1 TPGNAAIDPTAVM
14 LADMPTQG
22 TADVDPATGMVT
34 YTPDAGFEGDDT
46 FTYTMK
52 DEDGYT
58 SNVAT
63 VTVTVGGNNGGLMAN
78 DDSAVTPLDTPVDID
93 ILAND
98 VAGNAAI
105 DPATVTIMSQPGNG
119 MAEVDPVSGVA
130 TYTPDTGFEGEDSF
144 TYTVKDDDGYTTN
157 EATVTITVGGNNGGL
172 MANDDEASTPVDIPV
187 TIPVLDNDVAGNA
200 PIDPATVTIGTAPAN
215 GTPVVNPDGT
225 VEYTPNTG
233 YEGEDSFTY
242 TVKDDEGYISNEA
255 TVTITI
261 GGDNGGLMANDDSAV
276 TPLDT
281 PVDIDILANDVAGN
295 AAIDP
300 ATVTIMSQPG
310 DGMAEV
316 DPVSGVATYTPD
328 TGFTG
333 EDTFTYTVKDD
344 DGYTTNEATVTI
356 TVGGN
361 NGGLMANDDS
371 AVTPLDTPVDIDILA
386 NDVAG
391 NAAIDPATV
400 TIMSQAGDGM
410 AEVDPVSGVATYTP
424 DAGFTGEDTFTYT
437 VKDDDGYT
445 TNEATVTITV
455 GGNNG
460 GLMANDDSAVTPLD
474 TPVDIDIL
482 ANDEAGNVPIDPTT
496 VTIMSQA
503 GDGMAE
509 VDPVSGVATYTP
521 DAGFTGEDTFT
532 YTVKDDDGYT
542 TNEATVTIIVGG
554 NNGGLMAN
562 DDSVTTLVDT
572 PVDIDVVANDQAGNA
587 DIDPVTVALVDLPEN
602 GTANVYDNTGVVE
615 YVPNAGFIGEDT
627 FTYTVDDE
635 DGYTSNVATVTITID
650 PEPTGPIAN
659 DDAAHVNPNSF
670 VTIAVLD
677 NDAEGSAP
685 IDPATVEEVTGPE
698 NGGIAINDDG
708 TVDYIPDAGFIG
720 EDSFQ
725 YTVKDEEGRVSN
737 VATVTVDVTTDSDL
751 AISITVDE
759 LQPAIDSN
767 VEFTITVTNDG
778 DQVFSNIIV
787 DEALPSGYEF
797 VRGES
802 PDGDYDDLTEK
813 WTIGHIDAEG
823 TATLTIIAKVVAVA
837 GADYLN
843 VVTIAESSPA
853 DVNPDNNTAQIA
865 VEPLLLVVY
874 NEFSPNGDGFNDT
887 FVIDGIQLYPNNTIQ
902 VYNRYGNLVFKT
914 SGYNNDWEGI
924 ANKSGAIKK
933 NDKLP
938 VGTYFYVMDTGT
950 GIRKSGWLYIAR

>member
-1 TPGNAAIDPTAVM
+1 
-14 LADMPTQG
+14 
-22 TADVDPATGMVT
+22 
-34 YTPDAGFEGDDT
+34 
-46 FTYTMK
+46 
-52 DEDGYT
+52 
-58 SNVAT
+58 
-63 VTVTVGGNNGGLMAN
+63 
-78 DDSAVTPLDTPVDID
+78 
-93 ILAND
+93 
-98 VAGNAAI
+98 
-105 DPATVTIMSQPGNG
+105 
-119 MAEVDPVSGVA
+119 
-130 TYTPDTGFEGEDSF
+130 
-144 TYTVKDDDGYTTN
+144 
-157 EATVTITVGGNNGGL
+157 
-172 MANDDEASTPVDIPV
+172 
-187 TIPVLDNDVAGNA
+187 
-200 PIDPATVTIGTAPAN
+200 
-215 GTPVVNPDGT
+215 
-225 VEYTPNTG
+225 
-233 YEGEDSFTY
+233 
-242 TVKDDEGYISNEA
+242 
-255 TVTITI
+255 
-261 GGDNGGLMANDDSAV
+261 
-276 TPLDT
+276 
-281 PVDIDILANDVAGN
+281 
-295 AAIDP
+295 
-300 ATVTIMSQPG
+300 
-310 DGMAEV
+310 
-316 DPVSGVATYTPD
+316 
-328 TGFTG
+328 
-333 EDTFTYTVKDD
+333 
-344 DGYTTNEATVTI
+344 
-356 TVGGN
+356 
-361 NGGLMANDDS
+361 
-371 AVTPLDTPVDIDILA
+371 
-386 NDVAG
+386 
-391 NAAIDPATV
+391 
-400 TIMSQAGDGM
+400 
-410 AEVDPVSGVATYTP
+410 
-424 DAGFTGEDTFTYT
+424 
-437 VKDDDGYT
+437 KDDDGYT